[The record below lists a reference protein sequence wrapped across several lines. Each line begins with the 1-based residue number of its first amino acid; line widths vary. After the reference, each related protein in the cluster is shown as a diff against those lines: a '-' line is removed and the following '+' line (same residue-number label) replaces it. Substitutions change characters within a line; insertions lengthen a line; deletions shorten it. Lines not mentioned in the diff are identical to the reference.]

1 MDHERVY
8 FLAMSAPESHGPGQR
23 TGTAT
28 HEAEPTVTRRPDGA
42 QQPLILVG
50 IDESEASRAA
60 MRWAIREA
68 RLTHARIQA
77 VAVWHL
83 PQHFN
88 DVPVPSCTA
97 LQDDANTWLKR
108 AIPPNSGVRVDTLI
122 VRGDPTAVLLQH
134 AQRAQLIVLGNH
146 GHGPI
151 HTALLGSVAHR
162 CANRAPCPVVL
173 VPGP

>member
-1 MDHERVY
+1 
-8 FLAMSAPESHGPGQR
+8 MSAPESSGPG
-23 TGTAT
+23 
-28 HEAEPTVTRRPDGA
+28 
-42 QQPLILVG
+42 QPLILVG
-50 IDESEASRAA
+50 IDESEASKAA

-88 DVPVPSCTA
+88 DVPAPSCDV
-97 LQDDANTWLKR
+97 LQDDARTWLR
-108 AIPPNSGVRVDTLI
+108 QAIPPDSDVPVDTLV
-122 VRGDPTAVLLQH
+122 VRGDPTAVLLEH

-162 CANRAPCPVVL
+162 CANRARCPVVL
-173 VPGP
+173 VPSP